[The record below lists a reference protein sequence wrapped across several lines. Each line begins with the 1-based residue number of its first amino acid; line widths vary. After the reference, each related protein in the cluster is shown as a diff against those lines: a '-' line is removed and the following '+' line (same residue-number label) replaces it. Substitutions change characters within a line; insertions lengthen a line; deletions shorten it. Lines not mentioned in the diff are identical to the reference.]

1 MEDPSRRRL
10 FDIAAM
16 ILLGVCLGFYV
27 SEVKSSWVPELLRA
41 SPTSYKVNK
50 SLGTEFRIF
59 WIGSF
64 MALKGELHDIY
75 NSSKFEEVEKR
86 LTDKKKGH
94 VWLYPPNFLL
104 MVLPLSLLPYLASL
118 AVWLAITLGLY
129 LLVLRRICP
138 QPYVIFWILF
148 FPGIVVNLL
157 VGHNGFL
164 SGTLLGGGLLLMNS
178 SPILAGILFGLFF
191 YKPQLAILIP
201 LALVA
206 GRCWRIMVITVI
218 SAAAIGIASAVILG
232 PETWLDFVRNI
243 PIAARLTD
251 SPWFW
256 DRMPTMYAAARAAGT
271 GTLIAWTL
279 QGIVMLG
286 VIAGIYWVWSGNAT
300 VACRSSI
307 LILGI
312 LLFTRYAFIYD
323 YAILALP
330 LAWLWQEGQTTGW
343 LSLEKPLL
351 LYGWVM
357 PAISSLMLTV
367 GHCPLSVLLLPTT
380 IALFILVLR
389 RHHFE
394 LVKIQG
400 TTVIASL

>member
-1 MEDPSRRRL
+1 MEDPRKKRL
-10 FDIAAM
+10 FDITAM
-16 ILLGVCLGFYV
+16 ILLGVCLGFYI
-27 SEVKSSWVPELLRA
+27 SEIKLSWGPELLRA
-41 SPTSYKVNK
+41 SPMSYQVNK

-64 MALKGELHDIY
+64 MALNGQLHDIY
-75 NSSKFEEVEKR
+75 HSAKFEEFEKH

-148 FPGIVVNLL
+148 FPGIVINLL

-164 SGTLLGGGLLLMNS
+164 SGTLLGGGLLFMAG
-178 SPILAGILFGLFF
+178 SPILAGILLGLVF

-206 GRCWRIMVITVI
+206 GRCWRILVITVV
-218 SAAAIGIASAVILG
+218 SAAAMGIASGVIFG
-232 PETWLDFVRNI
+232 PETWLEFIRNI
-243 PIAARLTD
+243 PVAARLTD

-256 DRMPTMYAAARAAGT
+256 DRMPTIYAAARAAGT

-286 VIAGIYWVWSGNAT
+286 VMAGIYWVWSGKAT
-300 VACRSSI
+300 AACRASI

-357 PAISSLMLTV
+357 PAISSLMLSSV
-367 GHCPLSVLLLPTT
+367 QWPLGVLMLPTT
-380 IALFILVLR
+380 MALFILVLR
-389 RHHFE
+389 RNHVE
-394 LVKIQG
+394 LDKVREAIA
-400 TTVIASL
+400 IASP